1 MTPARPPFALLKRG
15 CYGKA
20 ERLARFPQQEVW
32 SISIHRQ
39 VIGVVPGS
47 PRREHAAR
55 DRDRRSR
62 LLIQAER
69 IVSPIDAERCVD
81 DRQEHLQFQPGRNAR
96 LPIGGA
102 QHLQVLRGSG
112 IQNIAPSAVVARI
125 ERRTT
130 NRSTDDLVILR
141 GRNLQLRAPNRGI
154 DAAIDKRSDGDRAG
168 DRDAHLQVGPHTEI
182 SAGEYDLIDW
192 NGDSP
197 VSLPRI
203 GGILQNRCSVRIGE
217 RDYVRT
223 GQKRDRRDGADIE
236 SANIVLAAHIEALE
250 RRRYQPAIPA
260 DEGCI
265 HTVADGVPSLLHR
278 KELLELDDRPDGTH
292 RAAESGELRSQR
304 HLLSAMREHA
314 AVERVEGEVGE
325 DLAGDDSVYSVRSG
339 DTAERD
345 EVKQGLRRRAQGN
358 EGGAVQRISQAKALE
373 RASQR
378 IAERR
383 GEAYAR

>member
-1 MTPARPPFALLKRG
+1 TKG
-15 CYGKA
+15 
-20 ERLARFPQQEVW
+20 
-32 SISIHRQ
+32 
-39 VIGVVPGS
+39 
-47 PRREHAAR
+47 
-55 DRDRRSR
+55 
-62 LLIQAER
+62 
-69 IVSPIDAERCVD
+69 
-81 DRQEHLQFQPGRNAR
+81 
-96 LPIGGA
+96 
-102 QHLQVLRGSG
+102 
-112 IQNIAPSAVVARI
+112 
-125 ERRTT
+125 
-130 NRSTDDLVILR
+130 STDDLVILR
-141 GRNLQLRAPNRGI
+141 GRNLQLRAPNHGI

-168 DRDAHLQVGPHTEI
+168 DRDAILQVRPHTEI
-182 SAGEYDLIDW
+182 PAGEYDLIDW

-203 GGILQNRCSVRIGE
+203 RGILQNRCSVRIGE

-278 KELLELDDRPDGTH
+278 KELLVLDDRPDGTH
-292 RAAESGELRSQR
+292 RAAESGEFRSQR

-383 GEAYAR
+383 GEAYARLRIVLQVLQN